1 MNADTVY
8 LILNIHISAKE
19 LLRYECRC
27 IFIIIVFTQC
37 SLSSLNWEL
46 VSGFISSSSML
57 LSSCFFPFSYP
68 TGINYVWTP
77 SRVLDSEPYTHIG
90 SQQCLGGFGV
100 PLLRLTVCSTGLLS
114 GGYHGL
120 SACGLSL
127 LGVVSKLVLWQLYST
142 LFAIIGTWVLWLPF
156 SLLAMRSYTVG
167 STGVIKQRVH
177 PSTCNNVRFTELIK
191 LSLSMQW
198 RHVEGVEV
206 GWVVTHTGHFSSPL
220 PPKGK
225 NPHIEWAWVGPTVSL
240 ICFWGEKSPFPCLD
254 HTSWLLLTAIP
265 AVMS

>member
-1 MNADTVY
+1 M
-8 LILNIHISAKE
+8 
-19 LLRYECRC
+19 
-27 IFIIIVFTQC
+27 
-37 SLSSLNWEL
+37 
-46 VSGFISSSSML
+46 
-57 LSSCFFPFSYP
+57 FFPFSYP

-77 SRVLDSEPYTHIG
+77 SRVLDSEPYTHRF
-90 SQQCLGGFGV
+90 SAVLGRFWCA
-100 PLLRLTVCSTGLLS
+100 TVETDCVFLS

-120 SACGLSL
+120 SACNLSL

-142 LFAIIGTWVLWLPF
+142 LVAIIGTWVLWLPF

-191 LSLSMQW
+191 LFLSMQW

-225 NPHIEWAWVGPTVSL
+225 NAHIEWIVVGPTVSL
-240 ICFWGEKSPFPCLD
+240 ICFRRWEKSLPLSGSHILTVNWLPSQLWCHKFWHWRVWITFWAHSDVGLKLD
-254 HTSWLLLTAIP
+254 DSG
-265 AVMS
+265 